1 MRTGLTMAD
10 LSDLLEPD
18 AADAFAGDYVAAASV
33 IRLVPERI
41 RIRDFRDVV
50 AAAGA

>member
-1 MRTGLTMAD
+1 MRTGFTMAD
-10 LSDLLEPD
+10 LGDLLEPD
-18 AADAFAGDYVAAASV
+18 AADAFAAGYAVAGPV

-41 RIRDFRDVV
+41 RAWDFRDDV